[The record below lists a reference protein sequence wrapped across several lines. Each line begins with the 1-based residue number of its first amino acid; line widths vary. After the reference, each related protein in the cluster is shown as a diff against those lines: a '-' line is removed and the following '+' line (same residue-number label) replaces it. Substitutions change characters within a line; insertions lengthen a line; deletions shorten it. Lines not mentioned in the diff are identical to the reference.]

1 MKGRPGFM
9 VNADVSRF
17 PEDGLARA
25 AASLPTP
32 FFLYEEAR
40 LRRNCRRLKEAFE
53 PLFPDFA
60 PLYAVK
66 ANANPHLLRII
77 QEEGFGFDCSSPS
90 ELWLVNKLGGRGMY
104 TGNYNTGEELAQVL
118 ASPKVLL
125 NLDDVSSVDVVK
137 ELGTPAFLSFRVNPG
152 VTTGDVESLYL
163 AGPEAKF
170 GVPRER
176 AVAAYR
182 SAKRV
187 GASRFGLHMMTGS
200 NVLDAD
206 YFPFVTRKLLEVA
219 AEVREE
225 LGIEFECLN
234 IGGGFGVPY
243 RPEEE
248 QLELGRVA
256 RGVRAVFDEGYHGRR
271 LPEPTLMVEP
281 GRFITADAGFL
292 VTRVHVIKEGY
303 KKFVGVDAGTNDL
316 PRPAV
321 YGAYHHVTVLGKEDM
336 DAGETVNVV
345 GRLCENNDQ
354 LARDRRLPPVEVGD
368 VLVIHN
374 AGGHCYAMGHNYN
387 GRPRADEYLL
397 TESGDLKHVRRAET
411 VQDLF
416 RTIVD
421 PPFAS

>member
-1 MKGRPGFM
+1 ME
-9 VNADVSRF
+9 NADVTRF
-17 PEDGLARA
+17 PKDGIARA
-25 AASLPTP
+25 AASLATP
-32 FFLYEEAR
+32 FFLYVEAR

-53 PLFPDFA
+53 PLFPAFA

-66 ANANPHLLRII
+66 ANANPHVLRII

-90 ELWLVNKLGGRGMY
+90 ELWLVNKLAGRGMY
-104 TGNYNTGEELAQVL
+104 TGNYTTRDELARVL
-118 ASPKVLL
+118 ASPDVLL
-125 NLDDVSSVDVVK
+125 NLDDASSVATVK

-152 VTTGDVESLYL
+152 VTTGGVESLYL

-170 GVPRER
+170 GVPAEC

-182 SAKRV
+182 AAKAA

-200 NVLDAD
+200 NVLDAA

-219 AEVREE
+219 AEVRED
-225 LGIEFECLN
+225 LGIDFEYLN

-243 RPEEE
+243 RPDEES
-248 QLELGRVA
+248 LELARVA
-256 RGVRAVFDEGYHGRR
+256 RGVRDAFDEARSGRR
-271 LPEPTLMVEP
+271 LREPMLMVEP

-292 VTRVHVIKEGY
+292 VTRAHVIKEGY

-321 YGAYHHVTVLGKEDM
+321 YGAYHHVTVLGKEAAP
-336 DAGETVNVV
+336 AGEAVNVV

-354 LARDRRLPPVEVGD
+354 LARDRRLPSVDVGD

-397 TESGDLKHVRRAET
+397 TESGDVKHIRRAET
-411 VQDLF
+411 VGDLF
-416 RTIVD
+416 RTVVD
-421 PPFAS
+421 PPFAT

>member
-1 MKGRPGFM
+1 M
-9 VNADVSRF
+9 VNADVTRM
-17 PEDGLARA
+17 PREGLARA

-53 PLFPDFA
+53 PLFPAFA

-66 ANANPHLLRII
+66 ANANPHILRII

-90 ELWLVNKLGGRGMY
+90 ELWLVNKLAGWGMY
-104 TGNYNTGEELAQVL
+104 TGNYNTRKELAQVV
-118 ASPKVLL
+118 ASPNILL
-125 NLDDVSSVDVVK
+125 NLDDISSVAAVE

-163 AGPEAKF
+163 AGEEAKF
-170 GVPRER
+170 GVPAEA

-182 SAKRV
+182 AAREA

-200 NVLDAD
+200 NVLDAA

-219 AEVREE
+219 AEVRDE
-225 LGIEFECLN
+225 LGIEFEYLN

-248 QLELGRVA
+248 SLDLVRAA
-256 RGVRAVFDEGYHGRR
+256 RGVRAAFDEECRR
-271 LPEPTLMVEP
+271 HRLREPTLMVEP
-281 GRFITADAGFL
+281 GRFVTADAGFL
-292 VTRVHVIKEGY
+292 VTRVHAVKEGY

-316 PRPAV
+316 PRPAI
-321 YGAYHHVTVLGKEDM
+321 YGAYHHVTVLGKEEAP
-336 DAGETVNVV
+336 AGEPVSVV

-368 VLVIHN
+368 VLVVHN

-397 TESGDLKHVRRAET
+397 GRNGDLKHIRRAEAIE
-411 VQDLF
+411 DLF
-416 RTIVD
+416 RTVVD

>member
-1 MKGRPGFM
+1 M
-9 VNADVSRF
+9 VNADVTRY
-17 PEDGLARA
+17 PREGLARA

-40 LRRNCRRLKEAFE
+40 FRRNCRQLKGAFE
-53 PLFPDFA
+53 PLFPAFA

-66 ANANPHLLRII
+66 ANANPHVLRVI

-90 ELWLVNKLGGRGMY
+90 ELWLVNELGGRGMY
-104 TGNYNTGEELAQVL
+104 TGNYNTREELAQVL
-118 ASPKVLL
+118 ASPNILL
-125 NLDDVSSVDVVK
+125 NLDDISSVAVVR
-137 ELGTPAFLSFRVNPG
+137 ELGAPAFLSFRVNPG

-182 SAKRV
+182 AAREA

-225 LGIEFECLN
+225 LGIEVECMN
-234 IGGGFGVPY
+234 VGGGFGVPY
-243 RPEEE
+243 RPDEES
-248 QLELGRVA
+248 LELGRVA
-256 RGVRAVFDEGYHGRR
+256 GGVRAAFDEAYRGR
-271 LPEPTLMVEP
+271 PEPTLMVEP
-281 GRFITADAGFL
+281 GRFVTADAGFL
-292 VTRVHVIKEGY
+292 VTRVHVIKQGY

-321 YGAYHHVTVLGKEDM
+321 YGAYHHITVLGKEDAA
-336 DAGETVNVV
+336 DAEAVNVV

-354 LARDRRLPPVEVGD
+354 FARDRLLPPVEVGD

-387 GRPRADEYLL
+387 GRPRAAEYLL
-397 TESGDLKHVRRAET
+397 TENGDLKPIRRAET
-411 VQDLF
+411 VGDLF
-416 RTIVD
+416 RTVVE
-421 PPFAS
+421 PPFARGGDE

>member
-1 MKGRPGFM
+1 M
-9 VNADVSRF
+9 NADVTRF
-17 PEDGLARA
+17 PKDGIARA

-40 LRRNCRRLKEAFE
+40 LRRNCRRLKAAFE
-53 PLFPDFA
+53 PLFPGFT

-66 ANANPHLLRII
+66 ANANPHVLRVV

-90 ELWLVNKLGGRGMY
+90 ELWLVNELGGRGMY
-104 TGNYNTGEELAQVL
+104 TGNYTTREELAQVI
-118 ASPKVLL
+118 ASPDVLL
-125 NLDDVSSVDVVK
+125 NLDDVSAVATVN

-152 VTTGDVESLYL
+152 VTAGDVESLYL

-170 GVPRER
+170 GLPAEA

-182 SAKRV
+182 AAREA

-206 YFPFVTRKLLEVA
+206 YFSFVTCKLLGVA
-219 AEVREE
+219 AEVRRG
-225 LGIEFECLN
+225 LGIDFEYLN

-248 QLELGRVA
+248 SLDLERVA
-256 RGVRAVFDEGYHGRR
+256 RGVRNAFDQGCRGGLR
-271 LPEPTLMVEP
+271 EPTLMAEP

-292 VTRVHVIKEGY
+292 VTRVHAVKYSY

-321 YGAYHHVTVLGKEDM
+321 YGAYHHITILGKED
-336 DAGETVNVV
+336 AVPAEAVNVV

-354 LARDRRLPPVEVGD
+354 LARDRRLPSVEVGD

-397 TESGDLKHVRRAET
+397 TGNGDLKHIRRAET
-411 VQDLF
+411 VEDLF
-416 RTIVD
+416 RTVVD
-421 PPFAS
+421 PPSASQGDDIWK

>member
-1 MKGRPGFM
+1 ME
-9 VNADVSRF
+9 NAYVKRLPKD
-17 PEDGLARA
+17 DIARA

-53 PLFPDFA
+53 PLFPAFT

-66 ANANPHLLRII
+66 ANANPHVLRVI
-77 QEEGFGFDCSSPS
+77 QEEGLGFDCSSPS
-90 ELWLVNKLGGRGMY
+90 ELWLVNKLGGWGMY
-104 TGNYNTGEELAQVL
+104 TGNYNTSEELAQVL
-118 ASPKVLL
+118 ASPDVLL
-125 NLDDVSSVDVVK
+125 NLDDISSLATVK
-137 ELGTPAFLSFRVNPG
+137 ELGTPAFISFRVNPG
-152 VTTGDVESLYL
+152 VTAGDVESLYL

-182 SAKRV
+182 AAQEA

-219 AEVREE
+219 AEVSDEV
-225 LGIEFECLN
+225 GIEFEYLN
-234 IGGGFGVPY
+234 VGGGFGVPY
-243 RPEEE
+243 RPDEGS
-248 QLELGRVA
+248 LELGRVA
-256 RGVRAVFDEGYHGRR
+256 RGVRDAFDEACSGRR
-271 LPEPTLMVEP
+271 LREPTLMVEP

-292 VTRVHVIKEGY
+292 VTRVHAIKEGG

-321 YGAYHHVTVLGKEDM
+321 YGAYHYITVLGKEEAS
-336 DAGETVNVV
+336 AGEAVNVV

-368 VLVIHN
+368 VLVVHN

-397 TESGDLKHVRRAET
+397 TESGDLKHIRRAET
-411 VQDLF
+411 VGDLF
-416 RTIVD
+416 RTVVE